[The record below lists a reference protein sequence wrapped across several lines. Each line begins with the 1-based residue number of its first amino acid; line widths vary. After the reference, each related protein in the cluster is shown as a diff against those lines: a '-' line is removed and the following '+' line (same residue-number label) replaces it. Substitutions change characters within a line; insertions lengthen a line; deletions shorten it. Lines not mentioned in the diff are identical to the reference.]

1 MILSIFL
8 TILTSINAGILPPGF
23 VVRQFGHT
31 RDKVDSIKVEER
43 VVFGEDA
50 FSLNETIYFLR
61 PNYFKITAERSGEL
75 VTLTRKGSECE
86 FSTAGKRI
94 SGINCSGLKSNFYY
108 NILFPY
114 GSEIDYFKSLN
125 IDTKEGLVSI
135 RKTQDGEYTV
145 PEGTLIVR
153 NDRSPMF
160 VVGIDRTMY
169 SAAVEELRSEKDM
182 TSSILDNI
190 KRKKPQIW
198 LDKSDF
204 SPLRIYGSKNSGD
217 TVEIILSSYI
227 KDAAEVPFPS
237 KITLLVND
245 LEKASY
251 SVRSF
256 ETGVKLNES
265 FFGLQAQQGTDISS
279 LSENKKK
286 LIEYLKDYR

>member
-1 MILSIFL
+1 
-8 TILTSINAGILPPGF
+8 
-23 VVRQFGHT
+23 
-31 RDKVDSIKVEER
+31 
-43 VVFGEDA
+43 
-50 FSLNETIYFLR
+50 
-61 PNYFKITAERSGEL
+61 
-75 VTLTRKGSECE
+75 
-86 FSTAGKRI
+86 
-94 SGINCSGLKSNFYY
+94 
-108 NILFPY
+108 
-114 GSEIDYFKSLN
+114 
-125 IDTKEGLVSI
+125 
-135 RKTQDGEYTV
+135 
-145 PEGTLIVR
+145 
-153 NDRSPMF
+153 
-160 VVGIDRTMY
+160 MY